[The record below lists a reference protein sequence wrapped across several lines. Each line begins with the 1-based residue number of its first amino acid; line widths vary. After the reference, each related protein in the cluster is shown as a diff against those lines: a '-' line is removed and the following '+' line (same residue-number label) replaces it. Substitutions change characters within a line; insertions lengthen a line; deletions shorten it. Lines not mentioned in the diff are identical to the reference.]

1 MGRSLLVGS
10 LLWPVVLGAAT
21 LDRSSASPTM
31 FSTAIYTVASR
42 ICHQRPERSFTL
54 RGVAWPVCG
63 RCLGLYLSAPI
74 GAAIAWSRRRRR
86 ARLSPKALLVL
97 ASVPTI
103 VTLALEW
110 TQESALSNVIRA
122 ASALPLGAAIAAVLV
137 REAAGDE
144 TGDQL
149 H

>member
-1 MGRSLLVGS
+1 M
-10 LLWPVVLGAAT
+10 LGAAA

-31 FSTAIYTVASR
+31 FSTAIYVATSH
-42 ICHQRPERSFTL
+42 ICHQRAERSFTM

-74 GAAIAWSRRRRR
+74 GAAIAWSQRRRR
-86 ARLSPKALLVL
+86 ARLSPRVLLAV

-110 TQESALSNVIRA
+110 TQVSALSNVIRA
-122 ASALPLGAAIAAVLV
+122 VSALPLGAAIAAVLV
-137 REAAGDE
+137 EAAGDAPD
-144 TGDQL
+144 DQL